1 MANLC
6 KRGLLSVCQGD
17 KKQRRECDYFVRS
30 DEGDCN
36 CFRDLCKDLKHCD
49 SIAAQFG
56 LDGDSVKQPVESSPG
71 KNETEKQEDAEAA
84 KTAKGAGRVKI
95 INGRPVWIV

>member
-56 LDGDSVKQPVESSPG
+56 LDQPVESSPG
-71 KNETEKQEDAEAA
+71 KKETEK
-84 KTAKGAGRVKI
+84 KGAGRVKI
-95 INGRPVWIV
+95 INGRPVWTV